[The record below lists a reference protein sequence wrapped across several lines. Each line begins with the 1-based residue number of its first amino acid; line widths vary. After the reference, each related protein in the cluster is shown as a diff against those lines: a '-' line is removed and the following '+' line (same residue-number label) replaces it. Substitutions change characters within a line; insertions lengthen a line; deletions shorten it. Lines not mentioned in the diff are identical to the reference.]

1 MATSD
6 TIKQFFSNILQRQPT
21 AAELSYWVATVD
33 SGALTTT
40 QARDAL
46 ASSVEAVTYVDQIIR
61 IYQAAFGRVP
71 DTTGINGWTNQLR
84 NDATALSKV
93 AAGFVNSQE
102 WKNRYGDNTVNDAV
116 LQALYQNVL
125 GRTGSAAEIAAW
137 KATGQSMTQI
147 LIGFSNSAEFQN
159 SSSAGVMAL
168 KRAAGDATTANL
180 ASVYNGT
187 SPLGVDYGGTTYT
200 LTTGIDTITGG
211 NGLDKINGISDGAAT
226 TTFNALDTIDGGA
239 GNDTIT
245 LTNSAGTMTL
255 TTGATVKNVEN
266 LVLRSGAN
274 AVTADVQAWSGLE
287 NVTVEQVGT
296 KAAIDIDTKGNVKSV
311 TVTGGTTVAIDDNGA
326 AGADK
331 IATVSLDGNT
341 GAATITS
348 DALTKLTVANTNQN
362 VTITAAAATR
372 ALDLTLNNVTGGVI
386 TDAEA
391 TSLKVTASGAAST
404 GGTLTA
410 AKATKIDFA
419 GDKTVSTALGAQAT
433 GLTITSANS
442 AGVTITSA
450 LNNDVTFTGGA
461 GKDSIVIGATTKT
474 ITTGNGD
481 DTVEINVAA
490 LGAGGSVTAGDG
502 TDTVVLAAADAYT
515 ASGATTFAGVV
526 KGFEVL
532 QFGATG
538 AAGEI
543 KVNNL
548 NNAGNNAITKVVAG
562 GVVGHAVTISG
573 LASGN
578 TVEFKAA
585 NTAATTATVT
595 NAAVGTADVLNI
607 GITNVAGIN
616 INTVV
621 AADIET
627 VNFLTD
633 DTATTPTGIQHTAT
647 LTATAAKTITV
658 TGDAGLNLGT
668 IAGNT
673 VLTSFDASGVTK
685 GAVSVTTAALANA
698 ATLKGGAGN
707 DTINA
712 SAATKAITIESG
724 AGDDT
729 VTGSATETNTIT
741 SGDGNDTITGG
752 AKADTINA
760 GAGNDT
766 ITSGKGLDIIDVG
779 AGDDTF
785 VVTGNDNGNTYASLT
800 GMGKGDKLDFA
811 DKGTSTFTT
820 AKITLADTA
829 LFADYLNAAAAGDG
843 STNGILSWFQ
853 FGGNTY
859 VVQDVS
865 AANTF
870 QNGAALDQVVKLV
883 GLVDLSTAT
892 VAGATA
898 VLTLG

>member
-1 MATSD
+1 MATAD
-6 TIKQFFSNILQRQPT
+6 TIKQYFVNILQRDPT
-21 AAELSYWVATVD
+21 AAETSYWVATVD

-40 QARDAL
+40 QARDAIA
-46 ASSVEAVTYVDQIIR
+46 ASGESVTYVDQIIR

-71 DTTGINGWTNQLR
+71 DTTGIDGWTDQLR
-84 NDATALSKV
+84 ADATALSKV
-93 AAGFVNSQE
+93 AAGFVNSTE

-147 LIGFSNSAEFQN
+147 LIGFSNSAEFQA
-159 SSSAGVMAL
+159 SSAAGVMAL
-168 KRAAGDATTANL
+168 KRAAGDVTTANL
-180 ASVYNGT
+180 ATVFNGT
-187 SPLGVDYGGTTYT
+187 SPLGVDYGSTNYT
-200 LTTGIDTITGG
+200 LTTGVDNYVGNNGTDKITGI
-211 NGLDKINGISDGAAT
+211 LDGAAT
-226 TTFNALDTIDGGA
+226 TTYNPLDTIDGGA
-239 GNDTIT
+239 GNDTVT
-245 LTNSAGTMTL
+245 LTNSAGTL
-255 TTGATVKNVEN
+255 ALNAAAGGTVKNVEN

-274 AVTADVQAWSGLE
+274 AVTADVQAWAGLE
-287 NVTVEQVGT
+287 NVTVEQLGT

-348 DALTKLTVANTNQN
+348 DVLTKLTVANTNQN

-372 ALDLTLNNVTGGVI
+372 ALDLTLNNVTGGTI

-391 TSLKVTASGAAST
+391 TSLKVTGSGTAST
-404 GGTLTA
+404 GATLTA
-410 AKATKIDFA
+410 AKATKIDVA
-419 GDKTVSTALGAQAT
+419 GDKAVSVALGAQAA
-433 GLTITSANS
+433 GLVITSTNS
-442 AGVTITSA
+442 AGTTITNT

-461 GKDSIVIGATTKT
+461 GKDSIIIGATTKA
-474 ITTGNGD
+474 ITTGTGD
-481 DTVEINVAA
+481 DTVDITVAA
-490 LGAGGSVTAGDG
+490 LGSGGSVTAGDG
-502 TDTVVLAAADAYT
+502 TDTVILAAADAYT

-532 QFGATG
+532 QIGATAG
-538 AAGEI
+538 AGEI

-595 NAAVGTADVLNI
+595 NAAVGTTDVLNI

-616 INTVV
+616 VNTIN
-621 AADIET
+621 AADVET

-647 LTATAAKTITV
+647 LVDTAAKTITV
-658 TGDAGLNLGT
+658 TGDAGLALTFAGT
-668 IAGNT
+668 A
-673 VLTSFDASGVTK
+673 LTSFDASGVTK
-685 GAVSVTTAALANA
+685 GNVSYTSGALAAA

-707 DTINA
+707 DTIDA
-712 SAATKAITIESG
+712 SAATKAVTIDGG
-724 AGDDT
+724 AGNDT
-729 VTGSATETNTIT
+729 ITGSATASTLNG
-741 SGDGNDTITGG
+741 GDGNDTITGG
-752 AKADTINA
+752 AGADTITG

-766 ITSGKGLDIIDVG
+766 INSGAGLDTVDVG

-785 VVTGNDNGNTYASLT
+785 VVTANANGNVYASLT
-800 GMGKGDKLDFA
+800 GMGKGDKVDFLA
-811 DKGTSTFTT
+811 GGGAATFTT

-829 LFADYLNAAAAGDG
+829 AFADYLQAAAAGGADRVV
-843 STNGILSWFQ
+843 WFQ
-853 FGGNTY
+853 WSGNTY
-859 VVQDVS
+859 LVQDVT
-865 AANTF
+865 AGATF
-870 QNGAALDQVVKLV
+870 TNGADQVVKLV

-892 VAGATA
+892 IDGAA
-898 VLTLG
+898 SNVLTLG